1 MSATTWTTKSRS
13 RTVRPFFFPRLLG
26 CAGAAIVLMLMSGC
40 TAVPS
45 GRPARHFRTPDIAA
59 AYIPL
64 QQRIDLLWYGEG
76 AATVIAP
83 GIAATAGHNANLIA
97 ASRVIGRSRRF
108 DLMFFHTSRQ
118 KVPPL
123 AEPHL
128 GEAVI
133 AYGQGLSRADL
144 REAKGAVRY
153 TRAPVLPRCP
163 SCPVQQAFVYAAEGG
178 RGFSGGP
185 VVAVATG
192 RVVGITFGFRNG
204 LDDRH
209 PKARLMYAY
218 PMKRVLSEL
227 SRVLARRV
235 GVQRSSD
242 PATLSLAL
250 PPGKMLDHGSE
261 NAPGRQQP

>member
-13 RTVRPFFFPRLLG
+13 RTVCTFFPSRLLWG
-26 CAGAAIVLMLMSGC
+26 AGAAIVLMLISGC
-40 TAVPS
+40 AAVPS
-45 GRPARHFRTPDIAA
+45 GSPTRHFLTPAIAA

-64 QQRIDLLWYGEG
+64 QHRVDLLWRGEG

-83 GIAATAGHNANLIA
+83 GIAATAGHNADLIA

-108 DLMFFHTSRQ
+108 DLMFYRSSRRQ
-118 KVPPL
+118 VPPL
-123 AEPHL
+123 AEPRL

-144 REAKGAVRY
+144 REAKGVVRY
-153 TRAPVLPRCP
+153 ISAPVLPRCP
-163 SCPVQQAFVYAAEGG
+163 SCPVQQTFAYAAEGG

-185 VVAVATG
+185 VVAVASG

-204 LDDRH
+204 LDDRR

-218 PMKRVLSEL
+218 PMKRVLREL
-227 SRVLARRV
+227 SRILARRAS
-235 GVQRSSD
+235 GQRSAA

-250 PPGKMLDHGSE
+250 PRGKMLDQGSE
-261 NAPGRQQP
+261 NAPGRPQP